1 MQKIVIANAEIAVP
15 EVWQLDLKP
24 IKTRKIYEEIIDQ
37 IKTLIAR
44 GELNP
49 GDKLI
54 SEREMA
60 DMLNVGRSA
69 VREAFRALEAMGI
82 IEIRQ
87 GEGTFVRQ
95 VRTDSLVEM
104 LALILLT
111 EKDTTRELLELRKIL
126 EVEAAGLACLRHT
139 EEQLQKME
147 DALNQMEV
155 DIKSGDL
162 GQQADWN
169 FHYAVAEATRNSLV
183 VKLMDSIA
191 GIMRRVLQTARQELY
206 KTPGTPE
213 RLLREHR
220 AVFEAIRQGL
230 DQKARKA
237 MYEHLDKV
245 EKSLSSRD

>member
-1 MQKIVIANAEIAVP
+1 M
-15 EVWQLDLKP
+15 DLKP

-37 IKTLIAR
+37 VKNLIAK
-44 GELNP
+44 GELSP
-49 GDKLI
+49 GDKLV

-87 GEGTFVRQ
+87 GEGTFVKK

-126 EVEAAGLACLRHT
+126 EIEAAGLACLRHT

-147 DALNQMEV
+147 NALIQMEE
-155 DIKSGDL
+155 DIKAGDL

-169 FHYAVAEATRNSLV
+169 FHYAIAEATQNSLL

-191 GIMRRVLQTARQELY
+191 GIMRKVLETARQELY

-213 RLLREHR
+213 RLLKEHR
-220 AVFEAIRQGL
+220 IIFEAIRQGME
-230 DQKARKA
+230 QKARKA
-237 MYEHLDKV
+237 MYEHLDRV
-245 EKSLSSRD
+245 EKALSRRD

>member
-1 MQKIVIANAEIAVP
+1 M
-15 EVWQLDLKP
+15 DLKP

-37 IKTLIAR
+37 IKALIAK

-87 GEGTFVRQ
+87 GEGTFVKQ

-126 EVEAAGLACLRHT
+126 EVEAVGLACLRHT
-139 EEQLQKME
+139 KEQLQKME
-147 DALNQMEV
+147 AALNQMEE

-169 FHYAVAEATRNSLV
+169 FHYAVAEATQNSLV

-191 GIMRRVLQTARQELY
+191 GIMGRVLQAARLELY

-213 RLLREHR
+213 RLLKEHR
-220 AVFEAIRQGL
+220 AVFEAIRKGM

-237 MYEHLDKV
+237 MYDHLDRV
-245 EKSLSSRD
+245 EKALSSRD